1 MKVLLLL
8 AICVASFTVSAQMID
23 KETLK
28 KRVEEFNNKY
38 KDGGMPNVP
47 LFKPKFQT
55 NLASVA
61 PSLVPRQSGVHS
73 LPQDGM
79 PCIVPDVTEIAAM
92 PNAATKVDAFKS
104 SIPNAVPVQPIFPEA
119 KKEGQR

>member
-8 AICVASFTVSAQMID
+8 AVCAASFSASAQMID

-28 KRVEEFNNKY
+28 KRVESFNNKY

-55 NLASVA
+55 NLASA
-61 PSLVPRQSGVHS
+61 SPTLVPRRSGAHP

-79 PCIVPDVTEIAAM
+79 PCMVPDVTEIAAM
-92 PNAATKVDAFKS
+92 PNAATKVDVFKS
-104 SIPNAVPVQPIFPEA
+104 AIPNAVPVQPLFPEA
-119 KKEGQR
+119 KKESQR